1 MIGLKR
7 VGAALLLAMSALAP
21 AAAQEVKE
29 LTVVVPNPSAINIY
43 ALHVAVGEGYFAE
56 EGLSVKV
63 EAVNGSASVLQLLA
77 SGQGHIGMPG
87 PAPLLAARAR
97 GEDVVFVYNHFSRS
111 VFGLV
116 VPEESPAKTPADLK
130 GVTIGVGTADGAEV
144 GFTRGIMNDIGLK
157 DGTDY
162 QFLAIGDGG
171 TAVAAFLNKE
181 VGAYA
186 AAVADSAIISA
197 RGIPLREITPEPYL
211 DYFGNGWA
219 VTRAFLDA
227 NPEALQGFGRA
238 MVRGTK
244 FGLDPANHEATL
256 KHVATGNPQE
266 SEDPAFAAALLSA
279 IQGRTIPVD
288 PKDPF
293 GYQPPGAWVKWQD
306 SLVASGDLEKPLDN
320 LEAAYT
326 NQFVEAWNA
335 TK

>member
-1 MIGLKR
+1 MIGIKHM
-7 VGAALLLAMSALAP
+7 GAALLLAMSALAP
-21 AAAQEVKE
+21 ASAEVME
-29 LTVVVPNPSAINIY
+29 LTIVVPNPSAINVY
-43 ALHVAVGEGYFAE
+43 PLHVAVGEGYFAE

-77 SGQGHIGMPG
+77 SGQGHIGQPG

-97 GEDVVFVYNHFSRS
+97 GEDIVFIYNHFSRS

-116 VPEESPAKTPADLK
+116 VPEESPAKVPADLK
-130 GVTIGVGTADGAEV
+130 GATIGIGTADGAEV
-144 GFTRGIMNDIGLK
+144 GFTRGIMNDLGLK
-157 DGTDY
+157 DGADY

-186 AAVADSAIISA
+186 AAVADAAIISS

-227 NPEALQGFGRA
+227 NPGTVEGFGRA
-238 MVRGTK
+238 LVRGTK
-244 FGLDPANHEATL
+244 FGLDPANREATL
-256 KHVATGNPQE
+256 KHVAVGNPQE
-266 SEDPAFAAALLSA
+266 SEDPDFAGALLTA
-279 IQGRTIPVD
+279 IQGRTLPVD
-288 PKDPF
+288 SKDPF
-293 GYQPPGAWVKWQD
+293 GYMPPGAWVKWQE
-306 SLVASGDLEKPLDN
+306 SLVASGGLEKPLDN

-335 TK
+335 AK